1 MTPDSTKL
9 SQLNDIVVPQ
19 PVSWTPQTIGWYFV
33 FALLF
38 LLLVWLGYRLYKARL
53 SNRYRREA
61 LAQLELIKQGLSSPA
76 LKDKSASRI
85 PELIKRTVLT
95 WAPRDKIAPLYGR
108 EWLEFLDH
116 TYRSGRFTSPAG
128 ELIEKLSYTDLE
140 QDETENLE
148 QVIPLVADWI
158 KKHKQIAVEG
168 GGRG

>member
-76 LKDKSASRI
+76 LKDKSASHI

-108 EWLEFLDH
+108 EWLEFLDR

-168 GGRG
+168 GSRG